1 MLVDLIVGIASSLIA
16 SVIVGFLGNKAISK
30 QNSIILKVY
39 VLFLSVTV
47 FVSGA
52 IISIVLNKDFNE
64 RIAKISEVNLLRF
77 YQNCINSFVF
87 IIGIIAFVSLII
99 IGIEAYDRGARRDHK
114 EDMDRYKHYGM

>member
-30 QNSIILKVY
+30 QNSIFLKVY